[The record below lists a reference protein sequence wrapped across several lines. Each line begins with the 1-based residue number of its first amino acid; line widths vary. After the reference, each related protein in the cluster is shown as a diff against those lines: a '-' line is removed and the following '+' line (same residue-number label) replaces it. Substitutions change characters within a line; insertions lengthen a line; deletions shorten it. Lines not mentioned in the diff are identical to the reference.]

1 MPPKQQQQQH
11 RVARKYAPRI
21 APPPTAHSPG
31 KALVGMKVAQK
42 FVEKRRSGFNLG
54 AVVGHRK
61 QDKLWGETYDV
72 MLDTEG
78 LDAGMTPEE
87 LLLILADDEDK
98 RKAVAAESWTLA
110 RHLTKLRYPEYQ
122 VANHRRIERVD
133 DGGNDK
139 ENELGFAGVSRYAP
153 FVGCEELVHEDGTDC
168 YQARVRDA
176 RGREHHFAF
185 HFPTRWGAAAA
196 HDLLARRLDYYGPG
210 CAAGTARN
218 FATDVSWDRL
228 VGVLIAGATWT
239 GPSACGEGPV
249 VVPEGPVEEDAKKG
263 ATSDAPAT
271 ATTANGAAGD
281 VGRRIAVLWKSE
293 RRYFAGNVAAYDAV
307 NGKHHVRYDDGD
319 GEWIALSRHDVK
331 WDVDAEAAEPKKKA
345 GAKRPAAGRKRKADA
360 AEDAPETSD
369 EDEEEEED
377 DDDDDYDEEDVE
389 EEEEEEPSPYNGK
402 RQTPTKSARK
412 VAPVP
417 PRNPRQPAHS
427 PCMRLVCLTVEK
439 ESIWQGDHGPTRGVV
454 TGFHESVR
462 YWGETFDVLLDENHL
477 DAGLTFE
484 ELLLILANESDKER
498 SVSDESWALAMGL
511 LRLDDP
517 GSSRVVRQFRLQ
529 YPQYFGFDRVGETE
543 GKYEA
548 KILDKKGMLHHFA
561 YHFTTKWAA
570 AAAHEILARRLE
582 FHGPGVMRGT
592 RRNFK
597 PDAPWDALVGVLIA
611 GAEWRPSVRSN
622 EASGDD
628 RAESDAADRKRSE
641 ALMSFIKWD
650 HRSGRLRLAA

>member
-110 RHLTKLRYPEYQ
+110 RHLMKLRYPEYQ

-133 DGGNDK
+133 DEGNDK

-185 HFPTRWGAAAA
+185 HFPTRWGAAAGARSPRQEARLLRPRVRGGHGEELRDGRVVGPAGGGA
-196 HDLLARRLDYYGPG
+196 HRGRDVDGPERVRRRSRRRPRRSRGRG
-210 CAAGTARN
+210 CEKGRN
-218 FATDVSWDRL
+218 DR
-228 VGVLIAGATWT
+228 
-239 GPSACGEGPV
+239 
-249 VVPEGPVEEDAKKG
+249 
-263 ATSDAPAT
+263 AT

-319 GEWIALSRHDVK
+319 EEWIALSRHDVK
-331 WDVDAEAAEPKKKA
+331 WDVDAEEAEPKKKA
-345 GAKRPAAGRKRKADA
+345 RAKRPAAGRKRKADA

-369 EDEEEEED
+369 EDEEEEDD
-377 DDDDDYDEEDVE
+377 DDDDDYDEEEDEDE

-427 PCMRLVCLTVEK
+427 PCMRLVGLAVEK

-548 KILDKKGMLHHFA
+548 KILDKKGTLHHFA

-592 RRNFK
+592 RRNSK

>member
-1 MPPKQQQQQH
+1 MAPPKQPAAGM
-11 RVARKYAPRI
+11 RSIASFFAPKAKAPPKEQLPGIANGAI
-21 APPPTAHSPG
+21 APDPSESPADSPPSADARGATRAAKSAKTSARAAPGSATPGGWDGTTPPAAPSTA
-31 KALVGMKVAQK
+31 V
-42 FVEKRRSGFNLG
+42 
-54 AVVGHRK
+54 
-61 QDKLWGETYDV
+61 
-72 MLDTEG
+72 
-78 LDAGMTPEE
+78 
-87 LLLILADDEDK
+87 ADDEQLARIDPSPPE
-98 RKAVAAESWTLA
+98 AES
-110 RHLTKLRYPEYQ
+110 P
-122 VANHRRIERVD
+122 
-133 DGGNDK
+133 
-139 ENELGFAGVSRYAP
+139 
-153 FVGCEELVHEDGTDC
+153 
-168 YQARVRDA
+168 
-176 RGREHHFAF
+176 
-185 HFPTRWGAAAA
+185 
-196 HDLLARRLDYYGPG
+196 PG
-210 CAAGTARN
+210 
-218 FATDVSWDRL
+218 
-228 VGVLIAGATWT
+228 
-239 GPSACGEGPV
+239 
-249 VVPEGPVEEDAKKG
+249 
-263 ATSDAPAT
+263 DAPTT

-319 GEWIALSRHDVK
+319 EEWIALSRHDLK
-331 WDVDAEAAEPKKKA
+331 WDVDAEEAEPKKKA

-377 DDDDDYDEEDVE
+377 DDDDDYDEEDEE

-427 PCMRLVCLTVEK
+427 PCMRLVGLAVEK

-611 GAEWRPSVRSN
+611 GAKWRPRVRSN
-622 EASGDD
+622 ATGDD
-628 RAESDAADRKRSE
+628 RGESDAADKKRSE
-641 ALMSFIKWD
+641 TLMSFIKWD
-650 HRSGRLRLAA
+650 HKSGRLRLAA

>member
-1 MPPKQQQQQH
+1 M
-11 RVARKYAPRI
+11 
-21 APPPTAHSPG
+21 
-31 KALVGMKVAQK
+31 
-42 FVEKRRSGFNLG
+42 RR
-54 AVVGHRK
+54 
-61 QDKLWGETYDV
+61 
-72 MLDTEG
+72 
-78 LDAGMTPEE
+78 
-87 LLLILADDEDK
+87 
-98 RKAVAAESWTLA
+98 
-110 RHLTKLRYPEYQ
+110 
-122 VANHRRIERVD
+122 
-133 DGGNDK
+133 
-139 ENELGFAGVSRYAP
+139 
-153 FVGCEELVHEDGTDC
+153 
-168 YQARVRDA
+168 
-176 RGREHHFAF
+176 
-185 HFPTRWGAAAA
+185 
-196 HDLLARRLDYYGPG
+196 
-210 CAAGTARN
+210 
-218 FATDVSWDRL
+218 
-228 VGVLIAGATWT
+228 
-239 GPSACGEGPV
+239 
-249 VVPEGPVEEDAKKG
+249 EED
-263 ATSDAPAT
+263 
-271 ATTANGAAGD
+271 
-281 VGRRIAVLWKSE
+281 
-293 RRYFAGNVAAYDAV
+293 
-307 NGKHHVRYDDGD
+307 
-319 GEWIALSRHDVK
+319 
-331 WDVDAEAAEPKKKA
+331 
-345 GAKRPAAGRKRKADA
+345 
-360 AEDAPETSD
+360 
-369 EDEEEEED
+369 D
-377 DDDDDYDEEDVE
+377 DDDDDYDEEEDE
-389 EEEEEEPSPYNGK
+389 DEDDDEEEEPSPYNGK

-427 PCMRLVCLTVEK
+427 PCMRLVGLAVEK

-454 TGFHESVR
+454 TGFHESER

-529 YPQYFGFDRVGETE
+529 SPQYFGFDRVGETE

-548 KILDKKGMLHHFA
+548 KILDKKGTLHHFA

-611 GAEWRPSVRSN
+611 GAKWRSPVRSN
-622 EASGDD
+622 EATGDD